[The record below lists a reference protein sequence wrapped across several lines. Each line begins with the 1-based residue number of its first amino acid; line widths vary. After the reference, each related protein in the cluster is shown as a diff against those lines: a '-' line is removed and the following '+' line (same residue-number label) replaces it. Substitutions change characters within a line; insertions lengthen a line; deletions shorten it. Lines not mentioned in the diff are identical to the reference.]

1 MRAFFI
7 TLLTMQ
13 ITNRSP
19 LYVQLGFKFLVL
31 FFICYFIYIAQEILV
46 PFAFAVLLAVL
57 LLPLVSF
64 LERRKVSRV
73 LSIAIALFLALLVIS
88 TIIYFL
94 STQIAIFVDDIPS
107 IKKHLNDHWITVQ
120 KWIRAKMHISLRE
133 QNEYF
138 NDAAEK
144 ITGTKG
150 EYISDTFFSITE
162 ALMLVILLPI
172 YTFLILYYRDLI
184 RKFLYAVFRKEYSDK
199 VTTVIKQSKLMINSY
214 MTGLLIEMGIVAVCN
229 SIGLVLLGIKYAL
242 FFGVLAAVL
251 NIIPYIG
258 MFTATLFT
266 VLVTLTTSDNTSD
279 IVWVIVIMYGIHIL
293 DVNILMPKI
302 IASRL
307 RINALI
313 SILGVIAGG
322 ALTGISGLF
331 LSVPA
336 VAMIKIICD
345 QVDGLQPWGILLG
358 DDITGTGKMRIYDKI
373 KGLKVRRNNN
383 PVKPSA

>member
-1 MRAFFI
+1 
-7 TLLTMQ
+7 MQ
-13 ITNRSP
+13 INGKSP
-19 LYVQLGFKFLVL
+19 FYVQLAYKFLVL
-31 FFICYFIYIAQEILV
+31 FFICYFIYITQNIVV
-46 PFAFAVLLAVL
+46 PLAFSALLAVL
-57 LLPLVSF
+57 LLPLVNF
-64 LERRKVSRV
+64 LEHKNIPRV
-73 LSIAIALFLALLVIS
+73 FAIAVSLLLAIIFIG

-94 STQIAIFVDDIPS
+94 STQIANFVDDIPS
-107 IKKHLNDHWITVQ
+107 IKQHLNDHWLTLQ
-120 KWIRAKMHISLRE
+120 KWIKNKLHISLRE

-138 NDAAEK
+138 SNAAAK
-144 ITGTKG
+144 IKG
-150 EYISDTFFSITE
+150 NGSEYISDTFFSLTE
-162 ALMLVILLPI
+162 VLMLVILLPI

-184 RKFLYAVFRKEYSDK
+184 RRFLYGVFRKEHSDK
-199 VTTVIKQSKLMINSY
+199 VALVIKQSKLMINSY
-214 MTGLLIEMGIVAVCN
+214 MMGLLIEMGIVAACN

-266 VLVTLTTSDNTSD
+266 ILVTLTTANSTSD
-279 IVWVIVIMYGIHIL
+279 IIWVIIIMYGIHIL

-322 ALTGISGLF
+322 SLTGISGLF

-336 VAMIKIICD
+336 VAMTKIICD
-345 QVDGLQPWGILLG
+345 QVEGLQPWGILLG
-358 DDITGTGKMRIYDKI
+358 DDITGTKRMKIYDRIKVLKI
-373 KGLKVRRNNN
+373 KKRA
-383 PVKPSA
+383 KPPTQTISDQA

>member
-1 MRAFFI
+1 MLI
-7 TLLTMQ
+7 S
-13 ITNRSP
+13 NKSP

-31 FFICYFIYIAQEILV
+31 FFICYFIWVAQEILV

-57 LLPLVSF
+57 LLPLVNF
-64 LERRKVSRV
+64 LERKKVSRV
-73 LSIAIALFLALLVIS
+73 LSIAIALLLAIVFIS

-94 STQIAIFVDDIPS
+94 STQIAIFIDDIPS
-107 IKKHLNDHWITVQ
+107 IKKHLNEHWITFQ
-120 KWIRAKMHISLRE
+120 KWIRAKMNISLRE

-144 ITGTKG
+144 ITGSG
-150 EYISDTFFSITE
+150 GDYISDTFFSITE
-162 ALMLVILLPI
+162 ALMLIILLPI
-172 YTFLILYYRDLI
+172 YTFLILYYKDLI
-184 RKFLYAVFRKEYSDK
+184 RRFLYAVVRSEYSEK
-199 VTTVIKQSKLMINSY
+199 VTVVIKQSKLMINSY

-229 SIGLVLLGIKYAL
+229 SIGLILLGIKYAL

-279 IVWVIVIMYGIHIL
+279 IIWVVVVMYGIHIL

-302 IASRL
+302 ISSRL

-345 QVDGLQPWGILLG
+345 QVDGLQPWGMLLG
-358 DDITGTGKMRIYDKI
+358 DDITGTNRLKIYERIKVLRIKKPDK
-373 KGLKVRRNNN
+373 
-383 PVKPSA
+383 PAKPPLSHQA

>member
-1 MRAFFI
+1 
-7 TLLTMQ
+7 MQ

-46 PFAFAVLLAVL
+46 PFAFAILLAVL
-57 LLPLVSF
+57 LLPVVNF
-64 LERRKVSRV
+64 LDRKNVPKV
-73 LSIAIALFLALLVIS
+73 LSIAIALFLAIVFIS
-88 TIIYFL
+88 AIVYFL
-94 STQIAIFVDDIPS
+94 STQIAIFIDDIPS
-107 IKKHLNDHWITVQ
+107 IKKHLNDHWLTLQ
-120 KWIRAKMHISLRE
+120 KWIRAKMNVSLRE
-133 QNEYF
+133 QNEYL
-138 NDAAEK
+138 NDAAEN
-144 ITGTKG
+144 ISGSKG
-150 EYISDTFFSITE
+150 EYISNTFFSITE

-184 RKFLYAVFRKEYSDK
+184 RRFLYAVFRKEYSDK
-199 VTTVIKQSKLMINSY
+199 VTVVIQQSKLMINSY
-214 MTGLLIEMGIVAVCN
+214 MTGLLIEMGIVAVFN
-229 SIGLVLLGIKYAL
+229 SIGLILLGIKYAL

-258 MFTATLFT
+258 IFTATLFT
-266 VLVTLTTSDNTSD
+266 VLVTLATSDNTSD
-279 IVWVIVIMYGIHIL
+279 IIGVIIVMYGIHIL

-302 IASRL
+302 ISSRL

-331 LSVPA
+331 LSIPA

-345 QVDGLQPWGILLG
+345 QVDGLQAWGILLG
-358 DDITGTGKMRIYDKI
+358 DDITGTKRLRIYKRI
-373 KGLKVRRNNN
+373 KGLKTTKIE
-383 PVKPSA
+383 KPIPPA

>member
-1 MRAFFI
+1 
-7 TLLTMQ
+7 MQ

-19 LYVQLGFKFLVL
+19 LYIQLGFKFLVL
-31 FFICYFIYIAQEILV
+31 FFICYFIYVAQEILV

-57 LLPLVSF
+57 LLPLVNF
-64 LERRKVSRV
+64 LERKNVSKV
-73 LSIAIALFLALLVIS
+73 LAIAIALFLAAIFIS
-88 TIIYFL
+88 AILYFL
-94 STQIAIFVDDIPS
+94 STQIANFVDDVPS
-107 IKKHLNDHWITVQ
+107 IKKHLNDHWITLQ
-120 KWIRAKMHISLRE
+120 KWIRTKLHISLRE

-138 NDAAEK
+138 NDAAEN

-150 EYISDTFFSITE
+150 EYIRDTFFSITE
-162 ALMLVILLPI
+162 ALMLIILLPI

-184 RKFLYAVFRKEYSDK
+184 RRFLYSVFRKEYSDK
-199 VTTVIKQSKLMINSY
+199 VTVVIKQSKLMINSY

-229 SIGLVLLGIKYAL
+229 SIGLVMLGIKYAL

-258 MFTATLFT
+258 MFAATLFT

-279 IVWVIVIMYGIHIL
+279 IVWVVVVMYGIHIL

-302 IASRL
+302 ISSRL

-345 QVDGLQPWGILLG
+345 QTDGLQAWGILLG
-358 DDITGTGKMRIYDKI
+358 DDISGTKKGRIYEKIKSIKIRKTGKPVI
-373 KGLKVRRNNN
+373 KS
-383 PVKPSA
+383 PV

>member
-1 MRAFFI
+1 
-7 TLLTMQ
+7 MQ
-13 ITNRSP
+13 ISNRSP

-31 FFICYFIYIAQEILV
+31 FFICYFIWVAQEILV

-57 LLPLVSF
+57 LLPLVNF
-64 LERRKVSRV
+64 LERQKVSRV
-73 LSIAIALFLALLVIS
+73 LSIAIALLLAIVFIS

-107 IKKHLNDHWITVQ
+107 IKKHLNDHWITFQ
-120 KWIRAKMHISLRE
+120 KWIRAKMNISLRD

-144 ITGTKG
+144 ITGSKG

-162 ALMLVILLPI
+162 ALMLIILLPI

-184 RKFLYAVFRKEYSDK
+184 RRFLYAAVRSEYSEK
-199 VTTVIKQSKLMINSY
+199 VTVVIKQSKLMINSY

-229 SIGLVLLGIKYAL
+229 SIGLMLLGIKYAL
-242 FFGVLAAVL
+242 FFGVMGAVL

-279 IVWVIVIMYGIHIL
+279 IIWVIIVLYGIHIL

-302 IASRL
+302 VSSRL

-358 DDITGTGKMRIYDKI
+358 DDITGTKRLKIYERIKVLRIKKPDK
-373 KGLKVRRNNN
+373 
-383 PVKPSA
+383 PVEPPLSPQA

>member
-1 MRAFFI
+1 
-7 TLLTMQ
+7 MQ

-31 FFICYFIYIAQEILV
+31 FFICYFIWVAQEILV

-57 LLPLVSF
+57 LLPMVNF
-64 LERRKVSRV
+64 LERKKFSRV
-73 LSIAIALFLALLVIS
+73 LSIAIALLFSLLFIS
-88 TIIYFL
+88 AIVYFL
-94 STQIAIFVDDIPS
+94 STQIINFSDDIPS
-107 IKKHLNDHWITVQ
+107 IKKHLNDHWITLQ
-120 KWIRAKMHISLRE
+120 KWIRAKMNISLKE
-133 QNEYF
+133 QDRYF
-138 NDAAEK
+138 NDAAEN
-144 ITGTKG
+144 ITGSKG

-184 RKFLYAVFRKEYSDK
+184 RRFLYAVFRKEYSER
-199 VTTVIKQSKLMINSY
+199 VTLVINQSKLMINSY
-214 MTGLLIEMGIVAVCN
+214 MTGLLIEMGIVAACN
-229 SIGLVLLGIKYAL
+229 SIGLWMLGIKYAL
-242 FFGVLAAVL
+242 FFGVLGAVL

-266 VLVTLTTSDNTSD
+266 VLVTLTTSNNSSD
-279 IVWVIVIMYGIHIL
+279 IIWVIVILYGIHML

-313 SILGVIAGG
+313 SILGVVAGG

-358 DDITGTGKMRIYDKI
+358 DDISGKDRIYDKI
-373 KGLKVRRNNN
+373 RAMRAKKLNK
-383 PVKPSA
+383 PVKPPV

>member
-1 MRAFFI
+1 
-7 TLLTMQ
+7 MQ
-13 ITNRSP
+13 ITNQSP

-31 FFICYFIYIAQEILV
+31 FFICYFIWVAQEILV
-46 PFAFAVLLAVL
+46 PFAFAVLLAIL
-57 LLPLVSF
+57 LLPMVNF
-64 LERRKVSRV
+64 LERKKFSRV
-73 LSIAIALFLALLVIS
+73 LSIAIALLFSLLFIS
-88 TIIYFL
+88 AIVYFL
-94 STQIAIFVDDIPS
+94 STQIIIFIDDIPS
-107 IKKHLNDHWITVQ
+107 IKKHLNDHWITLQ
-120 KWIRAKMHISLRE
+120 KWIRAKMNISLKE
-133 QNEYF
+133 QDKYF
-138 NDAAEK
+138 NDAAEN
-144 ITGTKG
+144 ITGSKG

-184 RKFLYAVFRKEYSDK
+184 RRFLYAVFRKEYSER
-199 VTTVIKQSKLMINSY
+199 VTLVIKQSKLMINSY
-214 MTGLLIEMGIVAVCN
+214 MTGLLIEMGIVAACN
-229 SIGLVLLGIKYAL
+229 SIGLLMLGIKYAL
-242 FFGVLAAVL
+242 FFGVLGAVL

-266 VLVTLTTSDNTSD
+266 VLVTLTTSNNSSD
-279 IVWVIVIMYGIHIL
+279 IIWVIVIMYGIHML

-302 IASRL
+302 ISSRL

-313 SILGVIAGG
+313 SILGVVAGG

-358 DDITGTGKMRIYDKI
+358 DDISGKDRIYHKI
-373 KGLKVRRNNN
+373 RAMRAKKLNK
-383 PVKPSA
+383 PVKPPV

>member
-1 MRAFFI
+1 
-7 TLLTMQ
+7 MQ

-19 LYVQLGFKFLVL
+19 LYIQLGFKFLVL
-31 FFICYFIYIAQEILV
+31 FFICYFIYVAQEILV

-57 LLPLVSF
+57 LLPLVNF
-64 LERRKVSRV
+64 LERKNVSRV
-73 LSIAIALFLALLVIS
+73 LAIAIALFLAAIFIS
-88 TIIYFL
+88 AILYFL
-94 STQIAIFVDDIPS
+94 STQIANFVDDVPS
-107 IKKHLNDHWITVQ
+107 IKKHLNDHWITLQ
-120 KWIRAKMHISLRE
+120 KWIRTKLHISLRE

-138 NDAAEK
+138 NDAAEN
-144 ITGTKG
+144 ITGDKG
-150 EYISDTFFSITE
+150 EYIRDTFFSITE
-162 ALMLVILLPI
+162 ALMLIILLPI

-184 RKFLYAVFRKEYSDK
+184 RRFLYSVFRKEYSDK
-199 VTTVIKQSKLMINSY
+199 VTVVIKQSKLMINSY

-229 SIGLVLLGIKYAL
+229 SIGLVMLGIKYAL

-279 IVWVIVIMYGIHIL
+279 IVWVIVVMYGIHIL

-302 IASRL
+302 ISSRL

-345 QVDGLQPWGILLG
+345 QTDGLQAWGILLG
-358 DDITGTGKMRIYDKI
+358 DDISGTKKGRIYEKI
-373 KGLKVRRNNN
+373 KSIKIRKPGK
-383 PVKPSA
+383 PVVKSSV

>member
-1 MRAFFI
+1 
-7 TLLTMQ
+7 MQ

-19 LYVQLGFKFLVL
+19 LYVQLGFKFIVL
-31 FFICYFIYIAQEILV
+31 FFICYFIWVAQDIIV

-57 LLPLVSF
+57 LLPLVNF
-64 LERRKVSRV
+64 LESKNIPRV
-73 LSIAIALFLALLVIS
+73 LSIAVSLFLAVIFIS

-94 STQIAIFVDDIPS
+94 STQIANFVDDIPS
-107 IKKHLNDHWITVQ
+107 IKKHLNEHWITLQ
-120 KWIRAKMHISLRE
+120 KWIREKLHISLRE

-144 ITGTKG
+144 IKG
-150 EYISDTFFSITE
+150 NGSDYISDTFFSITE
-162 ALMLVILLPI
+162 AVMLVILLPI

-199 VTTVIKQSKLMINSY
+199 VALVIKQSKLMINSY
-214 MTGLLIEMGIVAVCN
+214 MTGLLIEMGIVAACN
-229 SIGLVLLGIKYAL
+229 SAGLAMLGIKYAL

-266 VLVTLTTSDNTSD
+266 VLVTLTTSSNTSD

-345 QVDGLQPWGILLG
+345 QVEGLQAWGLLLG
-358 DDITGTGKMRIYDKI
+358 DDITGTKRMRIYERIKVLKI
-373 KGLKVRRNNN
+373 KKADKPLKP
-383 PVKPSA
+383 PVSNQA